1 MLLFRLIGDQLGPLG
16 WSLYHFLWQG
26 MLVASLYSI
35 ARLICGR
42 DMRRRYVLACL
53 FLGVALIIPAW
64 QIWMILNRHHGV
76 SLGIG
81 PPESLLPGMTWVAL
95 FLLCIAGTISVR
107 TLLAANE
114 LRRVWLDAASE
125 DAELNLVARD
135 VARQLGLK
143 ETPRIV
149 RSTAA
154 DVMAVIG
161 AAHPVIVVPAKMPAC
176 LTEAQFRALLAH
188 EIAHVSRRD
197 PLINFGLSILES
209 FIFFHPAAAW
219 LAGEVRIT
227 REYCCDDVAVQ
238 SSDDALAYARGLT
251 ALAKMP
257 GLKTRAALSANG
269 GDLKARVVRLV
280 SKESRN
286 KEAFSNGKRFIFW
299 LAGAAILVGASKLLC
314 RLM

>member
-26 MLVASLYSI
+26 MLVASLYSL
-35 ARLICGR
+35 ACLICAR

-53 FLGVALIIPAW
+53 FLGVALLLPAW
-64 QIWMILNRHHGV
+64 QVWMILNRHHGV

-81 PPESLLPGMTWVAL
+81 PPETLLPWMTWIAL
-95 FLLCIAGTISVR
+95 FLLCIAGTLSVR
-107 TLLAANE
+107 TLVAAHQ

-125 DAELNLVARD
+125 NLQLNLAAHE
-135 VARQLGLK
+135 VARQLRVT

-149 RSTAA
+149 LSTAA
-154 DVMAVIG
+154 GVMAVIG
-161 AAHPVIVVPAKMPAC
+161 AAHPVIVVPTQMPNC

-197 PLINFGLSILES
+197 PVVNFGLSILES
-209 FIFFHPAAAW
+209 LIFFHPAAAW

-238 SSDDALAYARGLT
+238 SSGDALAYARGLT
-251 ALAKMP
+251 TLAKMP
-257 GLKTRAALSANG
+257 GLNTRAALSANG
-269 GDLKARVVRLV
+269 GDLKARVVRLL
-280 SKESRN
+280 SRESLS

-299 LAGAAILVGASKLLC
+299 VAGAGILVGVSKLLC

>member
-1 MLLFRLIGDQLGPLG
+1 MLLFRLIGDHLGPLG

-53 FLGVALIIPAW
+53 FLGVALLLPAW
-64 QIWMILNRHHGV
+64 QVWMILNHHHGV

-81 PPESLLPGMTWVAL
+81 PPESLLPWMTWMAL
-95 FLLCIAGTISVR
+95 FLLCIAGTVSVR
-107 TLLAANE
+107 TLLATDE
-114 LRRVWLDAASE
+114 LRRVWLDAATE
-125 DAELNLVARD
+125 DVQLDLVAHE
-135 VARQLGLK
+135 VAKQLELK
-143 ETPRIV
+143 QTPCIV

-161 AAHPVIVVPAKMPAC
+161 AAHPIIVVPAKMPAC
-176 LTEAQFRALLAH
+176 LTKAQFRALLAH

-197 PLINFGLSILES
+197 PLVNFGLSILES
-209 FIFFHPAAAW
+209 LVFFHPAAAW

-227 REYCCDDVAVQ
+227 REHCCDDVAVQ
-238 SSDDALAYARGLT
+238 SYGDALAYARGLT
-251 ALAKMP
+251 TLAKMP

-269 GDLKARVVRLV
+269 GDLKARVVRLL
-280 SKESRN
+280 SKESLN

-299 LAGAAILVGASKLLC
+299 LAAAAILVGASKLLC